1 MDRASVLG
9 YLPERNK
16 STNRGLPMRDHDALS
31 GRFYRDLRTGRLSR
45 RAALKALGLTGLGA
59 AGLPLLSG
67 GASADDQLMGPG
79 GIPLARPD
87 RPVTLPVF
95 EDPIKSGL
103 EPETGGTFNVFN
115 YADYLDKKLMDA
127 FGKKYGVDVQ
137 LTTFNSM
144 DEAITR
150 LGTHAVQMDV
160 TEITPD
166 RIAQAVAGKLLKPIN
181 HDYIPNLKQN
191 VWPSLHSPY
200 YDTESR
206 YSVPYTL
213 YTTGIAWRSDKVS
226 EDIHKLDNPWSIFW
240 NAQKYKGYV
249 AVLDDSRESMM
260 MALLYRGRYDINTE
274 DPKEIDAALA
284 DMLALIPI
292 CNPKINITGYQTL
305 PQGSSW
311 LNETWSGQILSSVFA
326 YLPKDF
332 DPALLQYWGPPK
344 GKGPIQNDMWVISA
358 TTKKPVLAHLWLN
371 FLLDQQNAYDNFV
384 NFTGYQ
390 PPQNAITAES
400 LIASKLIP
408 ANLST
413 AVMSPDDFGPTSL
426 QEAAL
431 TSQGLK
437 LWQTAYAKFSS
448 GG

>member
-1 MDRASVLG
+1 MSG
-9 YLPERNK
+9 
-16 STNRGLPMRDHDALS
+16 RDAAAN
-31 GRFYRDLRTGRLSR
+31 RFYRELRTGRLSR
-45 RAALKALGLTGLGA
+45 RAALRALGITGLGA
-59 AGLPLLSG
+59 ASLPLFGG
-67 GASADDQLMGPG
+67 GASADDLPLGSG

-87 RPVTLPVF
+87 HPVTLPVF

-103 EPETGGTFNVFN
+103 EPETGGTFNIFN
-115 YADYLDKKLMDA
+115 YADYVDKKLLDA

-226 EDIHKLDNPWSIFW
+226 EDIAKLDNPWSIFW
-240 NAQKYKGYV
+240 HAEKYKGYV
-249 AVLDDSRESMM
+249 AVLDDSRESLV
-260 MALLYRGRYDINTE
+260 MAMLYRGRYDINTE

-284 DMLALIPI
+284 DLLALIPI
-292 CNPKINITGYQTL
+292 CNPKVNITGYQTL
-305 PQGSSW
+305 PQGASW
-311 LNETWSGQILSSVFA
+311 LNQNWSGQMLSSVFA
-326 YLPKDF
+326 YLPRTST
-332 DPALLQYWGPPK
+332 PLCCNIGPRPRAR
-344 GKGPIQNDMWVISA
+344 GRSRTTCGWSAPQPRSPCWRIS
-358 TTKKPVLAHLWLN
+358 
-371 FLLDQQNAYDNFV
+371 
-384 NFTGYQ
+384 G
-390 PPQNAITAES
+390 
-400 LIASKLIP
+400 
-408 ANLST
+408 
-413 AVMSPDDFGPTSL
+413 
-426 QEAAL
+426 
-431 TSQGLK
+431 
-437 LWQTAYAKFSS
+437 
-448 GG
+448 

>member
-1 MDRASVLG
+1 M
-9 YLPERNK
+9 
-16 STNRGLPMRDHDALS
+16 
-31 GRFYRDLRTGRLSR
+31 
-45 RAALKALGLTGLGA
+45 
-59 AGLPLLSG
+59 
-67 GASADDQLMGPG
+67 
-79 GIPLARPD
+79 
-87 RPVTLPVF
+87 TLPVF

-127 FGKKYGVDVQ
+127 FGKKYDVDVQ

-260 MALLYRGRYDINTE
+260 MAMLYRGRYDINTE
-274 DPKEIDAALA
+274 DPKTIDAALA

-292 CNPKINITGYQTL
+292 CNPKVNITGYQTL
-305 PQGSSW
+305 PAGIELAERDLVGPDAELGLRLSAEGFRSHSAAILGRAQGQGADPERHVGHLLHDEEAGAGPS
-311 LNETWSGQILSSVFA
+311 LAE
-326 YLPKDF
+326 LPAR
-332 DPALLQYWGPPK
+332 PAERL
-344 GKGPIQNDMWVISA
+344 
-358 TTKKPVLAHLWLN
+358 
-371 FLLDQQNAYDNFV
+371 
-384 NFTGYQ
+384 
-390 PPQNAITAES
+390 
-400 LIASKLIP
+400 
-408 ANLST
+408 
-413 AVMSPDDFGPTSL
+413 
-426 QEAAL
+426 
-431 TSQGLK
+431 
-437 LWQTAYAKFSS
+437 
-448 GG
+448 

>member
-1 MDRASVLG
+1 MREQDKIA
-9 YLPERNK
+9 
-16 STNRGLPMRDHDALS
+16 NRI
-31 GRFYRDLRTGRLSR
+31 YRDLREGRLTR
-45 RAALKALGLTGLGA
+45 RAALKAFGLSAAGLGA
-59 AGLPLLSG
+59 AGLPIFG
-67 GASADDQLMGPG
+67 GAASADDLPLGPG

-87 RPVTLPVF
+87 RPVTLPLY

-103 EPETGGTFNVFN
+103 EPETGGTFNIFN
-115 YADYLDKKLMDA
+115 YADYVDKKLLDA

-150 LGTHAVQMDV
+150 LGTHAVDMDV

-181 HDYIPNLKQN
+181 HDYIPNLKAN

-200 YDTESR
+200 YDTGSL

-213 YTTGIAWRSDKVS
+213 YTTGIAWRSDKIA
-226 EDIHKLDNPWSIFW
+226 ENIAHMDNPWSIFW
-240 NAQKYKGYV
+240 EAQKYKGYV
-249 AVLDDSRESMM
+249 AVLDDSRECLMM
-260 MALLYRGRYDINTE
+260 GMLHRHRYDINTE

-292 CNPKINITGYQTL
+292 CNPKVNITGYQTL

-311 LNETWSGQILSSVFA
+311 LNETWSGQILSSFFA

-332 DPALLQYWGPPK
+332 DPANLQYWSPVK
-344 GKGPIQNDMWVISA
+344 GKGPIQNDMWVVCS
-358 TTKKPVLAHLWLN
+358 TTKKPVLSHLWLN
-371 FLLDQQNAYDNFV
+371 FLLDEKNAYDNFV

-390 PPQNAITAES
+390 PPQNAITADS
-400 LIASKLIP
+400 LVANKVIP
-408 ANLST
+408 ANLHT
-413 AVMSPDDFGPTSL
+413 AVMGPDDFGPTSL
-426 QEAAL
+426 QEAQL

-437 LWQTAYAKFSS
+437 LWQNAYAKFTA